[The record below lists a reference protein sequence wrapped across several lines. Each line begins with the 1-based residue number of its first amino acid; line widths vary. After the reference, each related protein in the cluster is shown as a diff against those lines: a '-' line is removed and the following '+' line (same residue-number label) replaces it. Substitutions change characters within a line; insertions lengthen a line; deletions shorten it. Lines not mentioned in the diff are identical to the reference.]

1 MFHKSKLLRVLRL
14 SWRILRVSVVFIV
27 MLVLLAGSAVPSGG
41 LESRVRTLTR
51 PIEFDFGTWTLDA
64 LAAKLADWGFSL
76 QRFLSVDAQ
85 TGLVYDYLAKVGEV
99 QSLNNE
105 LLYIYADPAV
115 TDPDAASVDLRQTL
129 TAAEADLADIAPV
142 AEAILQSQLMDVAS
156 EAGLKALGQTLPPS
170 LFIATELP
178 MALIVSPRDEIFQSQ
193 NISLNPGMTAEEMD
207 TLETQIYTGLDQ
219 SALVV
224 PLGGIGTY
232 PTMVD
237 QTTNLNW
244 LLEVIAHEWTHNYL
258 TLHPLGINY
267 NTTAAL
273 RTINETTASIA
284 GKELSLLVLEKYYPE
299 AVPKPARVPKIVDA
313 LPEESEEEAP
323 AFDYRAEMRLTRQ
336 TVDDLLASGDIE
348 GAESYMESR
357 RQMFW
362 ENGYLIRKLNQAYF
376 AFYGAYND
384 TPGGGASGEDPVG
397 PAVQAFRS
405 QFDTLAAFLRTIAR
419 VSSFAELQ
427 QMVE

>member
-1 MFHKSKLLRVLRL
+1 MFRQSKLFRVLRL
-14 SWRILRVSVVFIV
+14 SWRLMRVSLVLIV
-27 MLVLLAGSAVPSGG
+27 MLVLLTGSVIPPSG
-41 LESRVRTLTR
+41 LESRVRSLTR

-64 LAAKLADWGFSL
+64 LAAKLADWGLSL
-76 QRFLSVDAQ
+76 QRFLSVEAQ
-85 TGLVYDYLAKVGEV
+85 SQWVYDYLAKVGEV
-99 QSLNNE
+99 QSLSND

-115 TDPDAASVDLRQTL
+115 VDPDAASADVRQAL
-129 TAAEADLADIAPV
+129 AAAEADLADLAPT
-142 AEAILQSQLMDVAS
+142 AEAILQSQLMNVAS
-156 EAGLKALGQTLPPS
+156 EAGLDALGQTLPPS
-170 LFIATELP
+170 LFVATELP
-178 MALIVSPRDEIFQSQ
+178 LALIVSPRDEIVQSQ
-193 NISLNPGMTAEEMD
+193 NISLLPGMTAEEMD
-207 TLETQIYTGLDQ
+207 ALETKIYAGLDQ

-267 NTTAAL
+267 NTTPEL

-284 GKELSLLVLEKYYPE
+284 GKELSRLVLEKYYPE
-299 AVPKPARVPKIVDA
+299 AVPKPARMPRIVDA
-313 LPEESEEEAP
+313 LPEEQVDEAP

-336 TVDDLLASGDIE
+336 TVDALLAEGDIE

-357 RQMFW
+357 RQVFW

-397 PAVQAFRS
+397 PAVQAFRNR
-405 QFDTLAAFLRTIAR
+405 FDTLADFLKAIAW